1 MTRQR
6 EDIVLEAKR
15 SNPTVSGRARGNRP
29 GFTLIEISLSL
40 LILGVLMGLL
50 FVAFRSTRRYATSVD
65 MRGAVSATR
74 MGVIRFNDDFG
85 FLPPL
90 LRDQAATDP
99 RTVFQND
106 AIEAAFSTYSF
117 SLKTQDNTD
126 LEILRPPTLAAP
138 DPLNPFL
145 DHRFSER
152 SLAVYLAGVCEVPLK
167 ETDSALR
174 LLPIDGVV
182 GPGFFKP
189 REDGGFDIPPS
200 VRAGSSATS
209 RRSGTTKFESL
220 VELKSKSLSPLWFQR
235 ENNSGSPEPRDQEG
249 DDVDANRERWVSLA
263 DAKRVP
269 IRYYRW
275 LNGAAYPQGSGWVY
289 EIRTLDDYRVP
300 PLVGRQVSLFPGT
313 PPVKD
318 IELNPELR
326 KARWAI
332 VSAGP
337 DGAFGDER
345 LDLLQFRLKVGTGG
359 DERQLRVNA
368 EKDNLVEVGE

>member
-99 RTVFQND
+99 RTVFQNV
-106 AIEAAFSTYSF
+106 ASELAFSTYNF
-117 SLKTQDNTD
+117 SLKTQDNAD
-126 LEILRPPTLAAP
+126 LAILRPPTLAAP
-138 DPLNPFL
+138 DSSNPFL

-152 SLAVYLAGVCEVPLK
+152 SLAVYLAGVCEVPL
-167 ETDSALR
+167 SALQ

-200 VRAGSSATS
+200 VRAGRLATS

-235 ENNSGSPEPRDQEG
+235 ENNSGSPEPRDQG
-249 DDVDANRERWVSLA
+249 VNVFDPNNERWVSLA

-275 LNGAAYPQGSGWVY
+275 LNGAAYPQGSGRVY

-337 DGAFGDER
+337 DGAFGDEP
-345 LDLLQFRLKVGTGG
+345 LALLQFRLKVGTGG

>member
-90 LRDQAATDP
+90 LRDQAATNP
-99 RTVFQND
+99 RTVFRND
-106 AIEAAFSTYSF
+106 AGEAAFSTYSF
-117 SLKTQDNTD
+117 SLKTQNDAD
-126 LEILRPPTLAAP
+126 LAILRPPTLAAP
-138 DPLNPFL
+138 ASLNPFL

-235 ENNSGSPEPRDQEG
+235 ENNSGSPEPRDQG
-249 DDVDANRERWVSLA
+249 VNVFDPNNERWVSLA

-275 LNGAAYPQGSGWVY
+275 LNGA
-289 EIRTLDDYRVP
+289 EILTLDDYRVP
-300 PLVGRQVSLFPGT
+300 PLVGRQGSLFPGT

-337 DGAFGDER
+337 DGAFGDEP